1 MLKVEKLSKAYAGDP
16 VLEEVSFTVGSGERV
31 GLVGRNGSGKT
42 TLMRIIAGEESP
54 DSGTVSVPRGYRTA
68 YLTQHI
74 RFTERTVLAEACS
87 ALPRDEDGTDLTYRA
102 RAVLGGLGFSTDELD
117 LNPSELSGGY
127 QVRLNLARAL
137 LSAPDMLL
145 LDEPTNYLDIIS
157 LRWLRR
163 FLRGWRGEFLL
174 ITHDREFMDSVTTH
188 TMGIHRRRVRKTAGA
203 TDKFYSL
210 IEQAEEVH
218 EKTRLNREKKQRE
231 TERFIERFRSKA
243 TKARAVQ
250 SRIKALEREERLE
263 VLEGVRTLSFGFNPS
278 RSAPRTLV
286 RLRGAGF
293 GYPGEDALFSGLD
306 LTVGRGDKIAVVGK
320 NGRGKTTLLNLI
332 AGELAP
338 TAGAVDRNEGTALQ
352 CFGQTNVARLDP
364 EKTVEEELV
373 DAHPDRSRGG
383 ARRVA
388 GAMLF
393 EGDHALKRV
402 RVLSGGEKSRVLL
415 GKLILSPTN
424 LLLLDEPTNHLD
436 MESTEALAGAIEAY
450 PGAVVIVTHS
460 EMILDRVARRLV
472 VFDRG
477 RVEVYDGPYR
487 DFLEK
492 VGWSEED
499 REAGGAAGRAPAAG
513 RTKKDLRK
521 ARAEVAKE
529 RTRELHPLKLAMG
542 RVEDEITALEE
553 RLDRLN
559 RALAEASGIGSADEI
574 SGLSRQRH
582 DVSERIEA
590 LFDDL
595 ERLSSEHEEK
605 KRAFDSRL
613 KELD

>member
-54 DSGTVSVPRGYRTA
+54 DAGTVSVPRGYRTA

-102 RAVLGGLGFSTDELD
+102 RAVLGGLGFGADELG

-188 TMGIHRRRVRKTAGA
+188 TMGIHRRRVRKTAGT

-210 IEQAEEVH
+210 VEQAEEVH

-263 VLEGVRTLSFGFNPS
+263 VLETVRTLSFGFNPS
-278 RSAPRTLV
+278 SSAPRTLV
-286 RLRGAGF
+286 RLRGVGF
-293 GYPGEDALFSGLD
+293 GYPGEGALFSGLD
-306 LTVGRGDKIAVVGK
+306 LTVGRGEKIAVVGR
-320 NGRGKTTLLNLI
+320 NGRGKTTLLSLI

-338 TAGAVDRNEGTALQ
+338 TEGVVDINEGTRLQ

-373 DAHPDRSRGG
+373 DSHPDRSRGG

-393 EGDHALKRV
+393 EGDRALKRI

-436 MESTEALAGAIEAY
+436 MESTEALTGAIEDY

-477 RVEVYDGPYR
+477 RVEVYDGPYH

-499 REAGGAAGRAPAAG
+499 REAGGGGGPAAG

-521 ARAEVAKE
+521 ARAEVVRE

-559 RALAEASGIGSADEI
+559 GALAEASGAGSADEI
-574 SGLSRQRH
+574 SGLSRERH
-582 DVSERIEA
+582 EVSERIEA
-590 LFDDL
+590 LFEDL
-595 ERLSSEHEEK
+595 ERLSSEHDGK
-605 KRAFDSRL
+605 KRAFDGRL